1 MCSAL
6 DTIDEFTAD
15 IEASVKLDLALELAV
30 VKLVLEHAWHD
41 ESGGVKWVVTTGEVE
56 SGWFT

>member
-56 SGWFT
+56 SG